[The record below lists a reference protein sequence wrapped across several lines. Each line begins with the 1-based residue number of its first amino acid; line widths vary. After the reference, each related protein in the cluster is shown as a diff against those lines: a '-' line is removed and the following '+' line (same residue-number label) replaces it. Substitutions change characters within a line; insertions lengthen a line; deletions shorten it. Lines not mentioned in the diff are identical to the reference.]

1 MCTSDILSFYKEEL
15 KNDDGNYISLLASI
29 KGISKLEA
37 LDSMIDSTVEAQDR
51 VGLALARDEKA
62 KADWDKFREGY
73 VAFHVAVGRY
83 KLEELSL
90 AQA

>member
-1 MCTSDILSFYKEEL
+1 
-15 KNDDGNYISLLASI
+15 
-29 KGISKLEA
+29 
-37 LDSMIDSTVEAQDR
+37 MIDSTVEAQDR
-51 VGLALARDEKA
+51 VGLALARDEEA